1 MALPC
6 ESQHELRVLCS
17 RLGALEN
24 RTLLKASRV
33 TQVFVAIAI
42 IHVHVIECDTGNP
55 KGRCYEA
62 YSTSAGNLGLETSP
76 PESL

>member
-17 RLGALEN
+17 QLGALEN

-42 IHVHVIECDTGNP
+42 MHVHVIECDTGNP
-55 KGRCYEA
+55 MGRCYGVCN
-62 YSTSAGNLGLETSP
+62 AGNLGLETSP